1 MKTFLTCPWCG
12 GPLKSGRLFTAGE
25 IHWSPDKK
33 DTRSLWERVRHPGG
47 DLQTPMDSAPEGWF
61 DPMGDITAYHCVGCR
76 MFFFEGREEPI
87 R

>member
-12 GPLKSGRLFTAGE
+12 GPLKSGRLFTDGE

>member
-12 GPLKSGRLFTAGE
+12 GPLKSGRLFTDGE

-33 DTRSLWERVRHPGG
+33 DTRSLWERIRHPGG

>member
-12 GPLKSGRLFTAGE
+12 GPVKSGRLFTDGE

-33 DTRSLWERVRHPGG
+33 DTRSLWERILHPGG